1 MGWRGEGDSAGD
13 VTRDSRTL
21 ISHLLVVII
30 RSKLRQEKHV
40 HSSVYNEQR
49 QRLRFVLVLPA
60 QSFSI
65 LLGGD
70 AETHFVDLFGEDR
83 VEFGVVGV
91 DLDQERGDAGQHA
104 NAVEG

>member
-1 MGWRGEGDSAGD
+1 M
-13 VTRDSRTL
+13 TRDSRTL

-30 RSKLRQEKHV
+30 RRKLRQEKHV

-60 QSFSI
+60 QNFSV

-83 VEFGVVGV
+83 VDFGVVGV